1 MYQQTED
8 FMDRIEIMRLKEEK
22 PCYRRPDYLRDAP
35 KTPQMI
41 DEVCRTKMCDWCY
54 QVVDYAMF
62 QRETVAISMNLLDRF
77 LSSGSARSRKTIAS
91 RKEYQLAA
99 MTTLY
104 MSIKL
109 FETCSID
116 TKLLATLSR
125 GCYEEADFTQME
137 NDILFSLNWYLHCP
151 TALSFLD
158 HFISLVPD
166 HDDGR
171 TQMKAVVKTY
181 SKYLIERS
189 VEDYEL
195 SMQKPSTIALA
206 AISNSLKKI
215 SMVPSLCDEKDC
227 SQIIDSIE
235 SCVHFSINGSE
246 VDNVAKKIFDL
257 PSKTADVSKIT
268 QPLDGTTAKDSFVA
282 KYTNSTYNA
291 SPVCVSKR
299 R

>member
-1 MYQQTED
+1 MIQQIEEI
-8 FMDRIEIMRLKEEK
+8 MDRIETMRLQEEK
-22 PCYRRPDYLRDAP
+22 PCYRHSDYLRDSLR
-35 KTPQMI
+35 TPQMI
-41 DEVCRTKMCDWCY
+41 DELCRTKMCDWCY

-62 QRETVAISMNLLDRF
+62 QRETVAIAMNLLDRF
-77 LSSGSARSRKTIAS
+77 LCSGTARARETIAS

-99 MTTLY
+99 MTTLF

-109 FETCSID
+109 FESCRID
-116 TKLLATLSR
+116 TKLLSSLSR
-125 GCYEEADFTQME
+125 GCYEEEDFTQME

-171 TQMKAVVKTY
+171 SEMKGIVKTY

-189 VEDYEL
+189 IEDYKL
-195 SMQKPSTIALA
+195 SLEKPSTLALA
-206 AISNSLKKI
+206 AISTSLKKI
-215 SMVPSLCDEKDC
+215 SMVPSLCNEKDC
-227 SQIIDSIE
+227 SKLIDSIE
-235 SCVHFSINGSE
+235 SCVNFRIHGSDVE
-246 VDNVAKKIFDL
+246 NVAKKIADL
-257 PSKTADVSKIT
+257 PSKTVDVVPKAHH
-268 QPLDGTTAKDSFVA
+268 PGTDPKKAFVE
-282 KYTNSTYNA
+282 KSICSSCNS